1 MEVKAFARYIRMTP
15 RKVRLIIDMIR
26 GKRVLEAETILK
38 FTPRLAAK
46 PVLKLLKSAAANGKN
61 NFKLDEA
68 NLFIKKITADQGP
81 MLKRFRPR
89 AFGRAGMIKKRMSHI
104 TIILEEMTP
113 KVVKAKK
120 EVVKNK

>member
-46 PVLKLLKSAAANGKN
+46 PVLKLLNSAVANGKN

-81 MLKRFRPR
+81 ALKRFRPR
-89 AFGRAGMIKKRMSHI
+89 AFGRAAMIKKRMSHI
-104 TIILEEMTP
+104 TIILEEMAT
-113 KVVKAKK
+113 KLTKQEKKK
-120 EVVKNK
+120 ETKN